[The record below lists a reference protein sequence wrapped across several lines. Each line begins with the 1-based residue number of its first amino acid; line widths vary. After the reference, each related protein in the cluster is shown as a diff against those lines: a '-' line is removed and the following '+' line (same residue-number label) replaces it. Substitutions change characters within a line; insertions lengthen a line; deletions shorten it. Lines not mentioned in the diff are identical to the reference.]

1 MTPLQKAQKRYNSKR
16 PAVSFRLTQT
26 EAEQMEMIKRAK
38 ESLNQAVARVF
49 RDGLKGNQNG

>member
-1 MTPLQKAQKRYNSKR
+1 
-16 PAVSFRLTQT
+16 
-26 EAEQMEMIKRAK
+26 MEMIKQAK